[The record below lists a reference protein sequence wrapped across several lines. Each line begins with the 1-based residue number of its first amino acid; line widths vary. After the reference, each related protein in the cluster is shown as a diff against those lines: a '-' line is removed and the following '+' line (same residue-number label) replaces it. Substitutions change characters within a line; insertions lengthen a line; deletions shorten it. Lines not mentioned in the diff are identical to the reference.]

1 MHNKN
6 SVSDRYKS
14 KWCCSNYNKSYQH
27 STNDNCEKKKNY
39 VLIIIQ
45 KLIQTHL
52 VFGEIID
59 GNETYC
65 CSVEDHLVMGLIYSI
80 P

>member
-1 MHNKN
+1 MT
-6 SVSDRYKS
+6 D
-14 KWCCSNYNKSYQH
+14 
-27 STNDNCEKKKNY
+27 TNQNDVARITINHINIQQMTIVKKKKY

>member
-1 MHNKN
+1 MTD
-6 SVSDRYKS
+6 SI
-14 KWCCSNYNKSYQH
+14 Q
-27 STNDNCEKKKNY
+27 NDVARITINNINIQQMTIVKKKKY

>member
-1 MHNKN
+1 V
-6 SVSDRYKS
+6 SVTD
-14 KWCCSNYNKSYQH
+14 
-27 STNDNCEKKKNY
+27 TNQNDVARITINHINIQQMTIVKKKKNY

-45 KLIQTHL
+45 KLIQTYL

>member
-1 MHNKN
+1 MTDTNQNDVARITINHINIQQMTIVKN
-6 SVSDRYKS
+6 
-14 KWCCSNYNKSYQH
+14 
-27 STNDNCEKKKNY
+27 KKNY

-45 KLIQTHL
+45 KLIQTYF
-52 VFGEIID
+52 VCGEIID